1 MSGSPVVDP
10 DHHQQAARP
19 GPGAAAPPRVSL
31 LLPGAPPTAPGA
43 AQARRGHVRSR
54 AWTPVGHGLYRP
66 AEAADPWLAAVQAYH
81 LALPASA
88 AFTHLT
94 AARLRGWWL
103 PPLPAGLPMFASVEG
118 FDSGRPC
125 RAGLVVG
132 RLAPPLRTEMI
143 GDLPVTQTCDTLL
156 ALARD
161 LSLLDLVVA
170 VDSALHLGHVD
181 LSELV
186 RCAARRRRGAPRL
199 RQAIALAD
207 GRSESPYET
216 LLRILHAVIKVAT
229 VPQLVVE
236 DGHGVFVARGD
247 LWLVGT
253 RMLHEYD
260 GAEHLAKARQR
271 ADLRRGRRLEAAS
284 WGRRGYTDADLLY
297 RAVGILRDCDATLD
311 RPHRPERVRPW
322 HELLR
327 RSCYTTSGRQ
337 QLLARLGLATGAA
350 AAGSSVTPE

>member
-1 MSGSPVVDP
+1 MSRNPTVDP
-10 DHHQQAARP
+10 DHDQEAAR
-19 GPGAAAPPRVSL
+19 S
-31 LLPGAPPTAPGA
+31 APGA
-43 AQARRGHVRSR
+43 ALSLPGGPQATPGAALAARRGHVRSR
-54 AWTPVGHGLYRP
+54 AWTRVGHGLYRP
-66 AEAADPWLAAVQAYH
+66 AAAADPWLAAVQAYR
-81 LALPASA
+81 LTLPASA

-103 PPLPAGLPMFASVEG
+103 PPLPEGLPVFASVEG
-118 FDSGRPC
+118 FGSWRPC

-132 RLAPPLRTEMI
+132 RHEPPLRTEMI
-143 GDLPVTQTCDTLL
+143 GDLPVIQTCDTLL

-170 VDSALHLGHVD
+170 VDSALQVGNVD

-207 GRSESPYET
+207 GRSESPYES
-216 LLRILHAVIKVAT
+216 LLRILHKVIKVAT

-236 DGHGVFVARGD
+236 DLHGVFVARGD

-271 ADLRRGRRLEAAS
+271 ADLRRGRRLQAAS

-297 RAVGILRDCDATLD
+297 RAVGILRDCDATLG
-311 RPHRPERVRPW
+311 RPHLPERIRPW

-337 QLLARLGLATGAA
+337 QLLARLGLAAGAA
-350 AAGSSVTPE
+350 AAGTSVTRE